1 MERVRRDGQTNLVRC
16 LWAPWIQW
24 DLDCVGSGA
33 VTAGLSN
40 NATGLGLA
48 IASAA
53 AFGTTAI
60 LGKFAYRE
68 GADPVPLLAAR
79 FAVAALL
86 LAAFGRIVVRPAA
99 RPTRSQAGRLLVLG
113 ALVFALES
121 SLFFAALDEAP
132 AGVVGLIFYSYP
144 LMTSIAAIALGLEVF
159 HRRIVGALLLGTAGI
174 LLIFTLPNEGLA
186 GPLLAL
192 AAAAAVSIYYLFA
205 QVLVRG
211 VDARAAST
219 YTAAGAAASLLLLS
233 AVTGQGLPR
242 AALGPALGLGA
253 VTAVAFVCLYGA
265 VARIGSARTSIA
277 CMVEPVT
284 TLVLAAFLLGD
295 EITWRVIA
303 GAALVLSALPILA
316 GVQGHDA
323 PAETPAPDAL

>member
-1 MERVRRDGQTNLVRC
+1 MSARR
-16 LWAPWIQW
+16 
-24 DLDCVGSGA
+24 S
-33 VTAGLSN
+33 SE
-40 NATGLGLA
+40 NAAGLGLA
-48 IASAA
+48 VASAV

-79 FAVAALL
+79 FAVAAVL
-86 LAAFGRIVVRPAA
+86 LAAFA
-99 RPTRSQAGRLLVLG
+99 RLVGHPEQRATRTQASRLLLLG
-113 ALVFALES
+113 AVAFALES
-121 SLFFAALDEAP
+121 SLFFAALDVAP
-132 AGVVGLIFYSYP
+132 AGVVGLVFYSYP
-144 LMTSIAAIALGLEVF
+144 LLTSVAAMALGLEVF
-159 HRRIVGALLLGTAGI
+159 HRRIVAALVLGSFGI
-174 LLIFTLPNEGLA
+174 LLIFTLPNEGLT

-192 AAAAAVSIYYLFA
+192 GAAAAVSVYYLFA

-211 VDARAAST
+211 VDPRAAST

-233 AVTGQGLPR
+233 TVTGQGLPA

-277 CMVEPVT
+277 CMLEPVT
-284 TLVLAAFLLGD
+284 TLVLAALLLDD
-295 EITWRVIA
+295 EITWRVVA

-316 GVQGHDA
+316 GLQGRD
-323 PAETPAPDAL
+323 PSAEVAAPDTL